1 MPEGREQSRP
11 FCCTGRIVRMSKPV
25 EAAPGPGRAPWY
37 TAFALLG
44 LGFSAAA
51 SWVHYRILNS
61 PAYESFCDLNS
72 TLNCTE
78 AYTSRFGAVA
88 GVPVALLGLVFFAAV
103 LVLIALSLQS
113 RQASENLPGYLFAA
127 STIGLAVVLY
137 LAYASYFIL
146 HVVCLLCA
154 GTYVAVIGLFLLS
167 GSATKFPMTS
177 LPMRMLNDLQ
187 LLVRNPRA
195 LSAAV
200 VFVAAIVVFP
210 EQHVSAATS
219 SSSSPAAE
227 QSPTQ
232 TIPAMTPTQQ
242 QQIEQYLA
250 AQPRKVVMAP
260 SDGAAVVIIKFN
272 DYQCPGCGQTY
283 RDYKPVLAKWAK
295 QAPGKVKFIMK
306 DYPLERE
313 CNAFI
318 GQDLHSGACEG
329 AVAVRLAREQGKGEA
344 MEDWLYSNQPA
355 MNPETVKKA
364 AASVGGVTDFDK
376 RYAGTLELVK
386 ADVAQ
391 GAQLKIGGTPTFF
404 MNGMQLPGLK
414 AEYFDAAIA
423 WELKRVSS
431 GAK

>member
-1 MPEGREQSRP
+1 
-11 FCCTGRIVRMSKPV
+11 
-25 EAAPGPGRAPWY
+25 
-37 TAFALLG
+37 L
-44 LGFSAAA
+44 
-51 SWVHYRILNS
+51 
-61 PAYESFCDLNS
+61 
-72 TLNCTE
+72 
-78 AYTSRFGAVA
+78 
-88 GVPVALLGLVFFAAV
+88 FFAAV
-103 LVLIALSLQS
+103 LVLIALCSQS
-113 RQASENLPGYLFAA
+113 PQAAGNLPGYIFAA

-137 LAYASYFIL
+137 LGYASYFIL

-177 LPMRMLNDLQ
+177 LPMRMINDLQ

-195 LSAAV
+195 LTATV
-200 VFVAAIVVFP
+200 VFVAAASAAIVVFP
-210 EQHVSAATS
+210 EQRVSAATE
-219 SSSSPAAE
+219 SPSAAE
-227 QSPTQ
+227 QAAPAAAVGQISP
-232 TIPAMTPTQQ
+232 AQQ

-260 SDGAAVVIIKFN
+260 SDGASVVIIKFN

-318 GQDLHSGACEG
+318 GQDLHSGACEA
-329 AVAVRLAREQGKGEA
+329 AVAVRLAREHGKGEA

-355 MNPETVKKA
+355 MNPDTVKKA

-386 ADVAQ
+386 ADIAQ

-404 MNGMQLPGLK
+404 VNGMQLPGLK
-414 AEYFDAAIA
+414 AEFFDAAIA
-423 WELKRVSS
+423 WEMKRVSS
-431 GAK
+431 GTAK

>member
-1 MPEGREQSRP
+1 
-11 FCCTGRIVRMSKPV
+11 MSNPA
-25 EAAPGPGRAPWY
+25 EASPAPGRAPWFA
-37 TAFALLG
+37 AFALLG
-44 LGFSAAA
+44 FGFSAAA
-51 SWVHYRILNS
+51 SWVHYQILND
-61 PAYESFCDLNS
+61 PLYASFCDVNA

-78 AYTSRFGAVA
+78 AYTSRFGAVG
-88 GVPVALLGLVFFAAV
+88 GVPVALLGLLFFAAV
-103 LVLIALSLQS
+103 LGLIALCVQS
-113 RQASENLPGYLFAA
+113 QPASENLPGYIFAA

-137 LAYASYFIL
+137 LGYASYFIL

-177 LPMRMLNDLQ
+177 LPMRMINDLQ
-187 LLVRNPRA
+187 LLVRSPRA
-195 LSAAV
+195 LSATV
-200 VFVAAIVVFP
+200 VFVAAAAAAIVVFP
-210 EQHVSAATS
+210 EQRVSASTESPS
-219 SSSSPAAE
+219 SSEQAAPAQVAQISPA
-227 QSPTQ
+227 
-232 TIPAMTPTQQ
+232 QQ

-313 CNAFI
+313 CNAFV
-318 GQDLHSGACEG
+318 GQDLHIGACEA
-329 AVAVRLAREQGKGEA
+329 AVAVRLAREHGKGEA

-355 MNPETVKKA
+355 MNTDTVKKA
-364 AASVGGVTDFDK
+364 AVSVGGVTDFDK

-386 ADVAQ
+386 ADIAQ

-404 MNGMQLPGLK
+404 VNGMQLPGLK
-414 AEYFDAAIA
+414 AEFFDAAIA

-431 GAK
+431 GSK